1 MTLLPTIVLNI
12 AWITPVA
19 PLPQMQCHKREK
31 RERERKKVQTK
42 QQPKH
47 WLKFQQML

>member
-19 PLPQMQCHKREK
+19 PLPQMQCQKRE
-31 RERERKKVQTK
+31 EREKKKVQTK
-42 QQPKH
+42 QRPKH
-47 WLKFQQML
+47 WLKFQQTL

>member
-19 PLPQMQCHKREK
+19 PLPQMQYQKREE
-31 RERERKKVQTK
+31 REREKKGAD
-42 QQPKH
+42 
-47 WLKFQQML
+47 